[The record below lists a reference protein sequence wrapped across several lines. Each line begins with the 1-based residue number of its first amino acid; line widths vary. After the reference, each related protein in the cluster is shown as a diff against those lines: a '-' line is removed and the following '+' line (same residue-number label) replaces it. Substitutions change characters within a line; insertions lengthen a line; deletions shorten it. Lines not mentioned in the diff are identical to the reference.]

1 MLLFLSLF
9 ACESAPVQVITRPTE
24 IRLERFCRDET
35 PTEGADL
42 TKTYIEIV
50 LMKEGWTYV
59 GPLHN
64 DGINC
69 TVTMWTR

>member
-1 MLLFLSLF
+1 MLLLLSLF

-24 IRLERFCRDET
+24 IRTERFCRDES
-35 PTEGADL
+35 TEDGVDL

-50 LMKEGWTYV
+50 LMKQGWTYV